1 VQVLDNPE
9 ALLPGQRA
17 LLEPASPDAD
27 QADSEA
33 AA

>member
-1 VQVLDNPE
+1 VLDNPE

-17 LLEPASPDAD
+17 LLKPASPDAD
-27 QADSEA
+27 KADSEA